1 VESLFGFFIIILIIV
16 FGGGLALLGDRV
28 GMKVGKKRLTL
39 FGLRPKY
46 TSMIITVLTGFFI
59 AGLTLLI
66 LTLMSEYVRT
76 AIFEL
81 RNIQISLKT
90 TTQKVNLLTKQMVK
104 KEEEYN
110 GLSEKHSQLQVQ
122 KEQIEE
128 QLEKVRTEQQ
138 KVAKELEMKL
148 KELAAKEKE
157 LQAKREEV
165 KVNQERVA
173 NLSRIR
179 IDLTND
185 IINKEAEISRY
196 TQQIENLENRLMQL
210 SDLSDKNQTLISKP
224 MLFLVGEIL
233 TAKVVE
239 PGIPADKVFE
249 TVIEPMLNEANK
261 IAINRG
267 ARIPGKADY
276 ALRVTPQRVAEV
288 CAQLSELKDKA
299 LVRVV
304 VENNSV
310 AEEPVTATIEVYPNE
325 IVFKNGD
332 VIAETQVVGKTPE
345 STIRDHILSLL
356 ILANHKAIERGVDSE
371 DLKDLLSVS
380 EMVKLINEIKAD
392 PEATFKIQLVA
403 DGDIYRINQFKVK
416 LNLKKM

>member
-1 VESLFGFFIIILIIV
+1 LFGFFIIILIIV

-81 RNIQISLKT
+81 HNIQISLKA
-90 TTQKVNLLTKQMVK
+90 TTQKVNILTKQMVK
-104 KEEEYN
+104 KEEEYT
-110 GLSEKHSQLQVQ
+110 GLSQKHLQLQAQ
-122 KEQIEE
+122 KEEIEE
-128 QLEKVRTEQQ
+128 QLEKTRTEQQ
-138 KVAKELEMKL
+138 KVAKELEVKL

-157 LQAKREEV
+157 LQVKQEEL
-165 KVNQERVA
+165 KVNQERVT

-179 IDLTND
+179 VDLTND

-210 SDLSDKNQTLISKP
+210 SNLSDQNQTLISKP

-233 TAKVVE
+233 TSKVVE
-239 PGIPADKVFE
+239 PGISADKVFE
-249 TVIEPMLNEANK
+249 AVVEPMLNEANK
-261 IAINRG
+261 IAVNRG

-276 ALRVTPQRVAEV
+276 ALRVTPRKVAEV
-288 CAQLSELKDKA
+288 CVQLSELKQKA

-304 VENNSV
+304 VEKNSV

-325 IVFKNGD
+325 VVFKNGD
-332 VIAETQVVGKTPE
+332 VLAETQVVGKTAE

-356 ILANHKAIERGVDSE
+356 ILANHKAIERGVDSD
-371 DLKDLLSVS
+371 DLKDLVSVS
-380 EMVKLINEIKAD
+380 EMVKLINEIKAH
-392 PEATFKIQLVA
+392 PEATFKIRLIA
-403 DGDIYRINQFKVK
+403 DGDIYRIDQFKVK
-416 LNLKKM
+416 LDLKKM